1 MGNIDNRWVVAARYA
16 VTDQAGKLL
25 YIISANLSPN
35 LLQRYWPDST
45 IPRITALGL
54 VRDDGYMVSRYP
66 EPDAAGMD
74 SLYGKP
80 AAGAMIG
87 YLRANNYPQ
96 HGQVE
101 MPGNG
106 GKAAYLRVMSRLQ
119 HYPLTLF
126 AEVPMSGIKAAW
138 WGRMR
143 TPFILMALLL
153 AIIFT
158 FLVVSLRG
166 RRTWTMAQRR
176 EELRHT
182 YEQALDER
190 SPNEI
195 FMFSADTLQFTYAN
209 DYALEHTGYSLAQ
222 LQQKTLLSLHPE
234 LGIESF
240 RAMIEPLR
248 RGEQESIKY
257 QTVQARENGSTY
269 LVEVSLQLMKLDDG
283 GEGFLAI
290 INDITAL
297 NQAEENIRAFNA
309 PVERRAARRN

>member
-74 SLYGKP
+74 NLYGKP

-119 HYPLTLF
+119 HYPVTLF
-126 AEVPMSGIKAAW
+126 VEVPMSGIKAAW

-195 FMFSADTLQFTYAN
+195 FMFGADTLQFTYAN

-240 RAMIEPLR
+240 GAMIEPLR

-297 NQAEENIRAFNA
+297 NQAEENIKAFNA
-309 PVERRAARRN
+309 PVERRAARRK